1 MDKIV
6 GDGWMYRG
14 TGEFREYPIWMHV
27 RGYPA
32 EEDIQ
37 VQRRAVRHASLDK
50 ASAVR
55 HARESSETGIY
66 LSLETAAGMN

>member
-37 VQRRAVRHASLDK
+37 VQRRAVRY
-50 ASAVR
+50 
-55 HARESSETGIY
+55 ARESSETGIY
-66 LSLETAAGMN
+66 LSSETAAGMN